1 VALSRCRF
9 GPATNMS
16 LPYEHFSSLVEAG
29 IVQDYFALPPPVF
42 TAPPKTTTA
51 ALRATTR

>member
-16 LPYEHFSSLVEAG
+16 LPYEHFGLSAFG
-29 IVQDYFALPPPVF
+29 IRLSDGDA
-42 TAPPKTTTA
+42 
-51 ALRATTR
+51 

>member
-16 LPYEHFSSLVEAG
+16 LPYEHFSFGREVLELVVLSLQWMRHR
-29 IVQDYFALPPPVF
+29 IVCRGAWLPVG
-42 TAPPKTTTA
+42 AS
-51 ALRATTR
+51 L